1 MCGSGNRTSCT
12 CSGFCFR
19 LYIVGVV
26 VDQNADIL
34 QLLDLVG
41 IHGVVPKVH
50 PDEHDARFQLCDRF
64 DPIIVSID
72 EIDGKISFQTGKA
85 FNLIMAD
92 IDMPERC
99 VCVKLRKVCD
109 LVAAHIEIDQLLE
122 AGHNRDIRNAVAAE
136 IERFDRR
143 AAGQRGNVGD
153 LIAGQNE
160 RFKLRMIGKA
170 PKCSPVNMLAT
181 RLTGRIAS

>member
-72 EIDGKISFQTGKA
+72 EIDGKISFQTGKI
-85 FNLIMAD
+85 FISCEKQERYRRRNLLGGQI
-92 IDMPERC
+92 
-99 VCVKLRKVCD
+99 
-109 LVAAHIEIDQLLE
+109 AANSIYQIS
-122 AGHNRDIRNAVAAE
+122 N
-136 IERFDRR
+136 
-143 AAGQRGNVGD
+143 
-153 LIAGQNE
+153 
-160 RFKLRMIGKA
+160 
-170 PKCSPVNMLAT
+170 
-181 RLTGRIAS
+181 